1 MMLFAK
7 KSLGIELCRDGVRMA
22 LVGGV
27 RTMPCLKA
35 CATAP
40 FPAETVRLSLREP
53 NVLNPAAFV
62 ATVRETYLRLLT
74 KTRRVSVSLPDATGR
89 VVLLDLDARFR
100 SRSEG
105 ADIIRWKMKKTLP
118 YDIGEAHLDYQVL
131 KERETGEVSV
141 LASFINRQ
149 VVNQYEELLL
159 EAGMEPKR
167 IDFTTFNLYRLFTGR
182 LELAENAVVMAIYG
196 DVVSMLIF
204 YDGILEFYRAKEI
217 AGGMREPNRVFRDMS
232 SSFLLFQDKHPGHII
247 SEAFCITAGD
257 EAEAFLSVAGE
268 AVNLEPLLL
277 DAGRIVS
284 TGDNFVAD
292 RKSLGLLTAAMGA
305 ATRNL

>member
-1 MMLFAK
+1 MLFAK
-7 KSLGIELCRDGVRMA
+7 EALGIELCRDGVRMA
-22 LVGGV
+22 LVGGA
-27 RTMPCLKA
+27 RTMPCLETVGIA
-35 CATAP
+35 H
-40 FPAETVRLSLREP
+40 FPTETVRLSLREP

-89 VVLLDLDARFR
+89 VVLLDLDTRFR

-105 ADIIRWKMKKTLP
+105 ADIIRWKLKKSLP
-118 YDIGEAHLDYQVL
+118 YDIGEAHLDFQVL
-131 KERETGEVSV
+131 EERETGEVSV
-141 LASFINRQ
+141 LASFINLH

-159 EAGMEPKR
+159 EAGVEPKR
-167 IDFTTFNLYRLFTGR
+167 IDFTTFNLYRLYADR

-196 DVVSMLIF
+196 DVVSMLII

-217 AGGMREPNRVFRDMS
+217 AGGMHEPNKVFRDLN
-232 SSFLLFQDKHPGHII
+232 SSFLAFQDKHPRHII
-247 SEAFCITAGD
+247 TEAFCIADGD
-257 EAEAFLSVAGE
+257 EAEVFLSLAGE

-284 TGDNFVAD
+284 TGDSFATD
-292 RKSLGLLTAAMGA
+292 RKTLGLLTAAMGA

>member
-1 MMLFAK
+1 MLFAK
-7 KSLGIELCRDGVRMA
+7 KSLGIEICRDGVRMA
-22 LVGGV
+22 LVGGA
-27 RTMPCLKA
+27 RTMPCLKV
-35 CATAP
+35 CTVAP

-89 VVLLDLDARFR
+89 VVLLDLDTRFR

-105 ADIIRWKMKKTLP
+105 ADIIRWKLKKSLP

-131 KERETGEVSV
+131 EERETGEVSV

-204 YDGILEFYRAKEI
+204 YDGILEFYRAKEV
-217 AGGMREPNRVFRDMS
+217 AGGMHEPNKVFRDLN
-232 SSFLLFQDKHPGHII
+232 SSFLVFQDKHPGHII
-247 SEAFCITAGD
+247 TEAFCIAGGD

-284 TGDNFVAD
+284 TGDNFVTD
-292 RKSLGLLTAAMGA
+292 RKTLRLLTAAMGA